1 MKPGRIYFISIFILL
16 LTLSCSDTGHD
27 QRLELAC
34 ELISKS
40 PDEALSAL
48 ESIDYGAL
56 PEHDRHYYDFLTV
69 KARDKAYIRHTS
81 DSTILRL
88 VYYYST
94 NKNRTLYTEALY
106 YAARTYCDMGDSPTA
121 LSFFHKALDNI
132 PADSSYLNL
141 KANILSQTGR
151 LLTHLRL
158 YDEAI
163 PYIESAI
170 KIGEIYNDTLNM
182 VNDLQLLGGTY
193 LRDKKYNLAEYYYY
207 KALNLSSSL
216 PMSLRAKSRMYL
228 AAIKYEKGQV
238 DSALNLIR
246 DTPDL
251 VSSNVK
257 NNAFA
262 YASKIYLQKEQLDT
276 AIAFAK
282 ALIHSPKSINKE
294 TGYQTILSPKLKNV
308 IPIDTL
314 YRYLY
319 DYVELLENYH
329 DNHQM
334 LLALNQQNLYNYQ
347 THEIK
352 RRKAEEHNLALT
364 RLVYSVSAI
373 CLIFAVIILYYKN
386 KSKKTLIDLHIALEK
401 ANRLSE
407 NIRATIPIDNQSD
420 SNPDQG
426 VIKHENTIIKS
437 LLTTNTEQELR
448 EKLRTELLSL
458 YNKNKATSISKT
470 ILESEAYNQLQDLI
484 KNKQILSPSNALWS
498 QLECTVLEASPMFKE
513 NLQLLTESNL
523 TSVDLQTA
531 LLIKCHVQP
540 SQMADLLCRS
550 KSAIVSRR
558 DYLCVKIFGKRL
570 GTKVI
575 DGIIRLL

>member
-1 MKPGRIYFISIFILL
+1 MKQGKIYFITILILL
-16 LTLSCSDTGHD
+16 LSISCSAPDHD
-27 QRLELAC
+27 QRLEHAC

-40 PDEALSAL
+40 PNEALSAL
-48 ESIDYGAL
+48 EGIDYGAL

-88 VYYYST
+88 VDYYST
-94 NKNRTLYTEALY
+94 NENRTLYPEALY

-132 PADSSYLNL
+132 PADSSFLNL

-158 YDEAI
+158 YNQAI
-163 PYIESAI
+163 PYIESSI
-170 KIGEIYNDTLNM
+170 KISEIYNDTLNM
-182 VNDLQLLGGTY
+182 VYDIQLLGGTY
-193 LRDKKYNLAEYYYY
+193 LRDKKYHLAEYYYN

-228 AAIKYEKGQV
+228 AAIKYEKGQG

-294 TGYQTILSPKLKNV
+294 TGYQTILSTKLKNV

-352 RRKAEEHNLALT
+352 RRKAEKENDVL
-364 RLVYSVSAI
+364 RQWF
-373 CLIFAVIILYYKN
+373 FAVSFLVLIMTIIILYLKNRSKNYKL
-386 KSKKTLIDLHIALEK
+386 KLHHALENIAKLKQVLNDRTKENNDADKTETKIK
-401 ANRLSE
+401 AKV
-407 NIRATIPIDNQSD
+407 TDNE
-420 SNPDQG
+420 
-426 VIKHENTIIKS
+426 VEE
-437 LLTTNTEQELR
+437 TTEDLR
-448 EKLRTELLSL
+448 KKLRKE
-458 YNKNKATSISKT
+458 
-470 ILESEAYNQLQDLI
+470 LQDLYNTNRERISFSTVILDSPTYKKLQSMISKGESI
-484 KNKQILSPSNALWS
+484 KENSELWA
-498 QLECTVLEASPMFKE
+498 ELEALVLKVSPNFIT
-513 NLQLLTESNL
+513 NLQLLVGGKLSSYDL
-523 TSVDLQTA
+523 HTS
-531 LLIKCHVQP
+531 LLIKCGFQP
-540 SQMADLLCRS
+540 TQMTILLNRA
-550 KSAIVSRR
+550 KGTIVSRR
-558 DYLCVKIFGKRL
+558 ESLCFRVFEEKL

-575 DGIIRLL
+575 DGIIALL